1 MSRKLDPA
9 KMLRVRV
16 LSLGSGGMELER
28 VEALQVRLQ
37 DGSWLGV
44 RPGHAPIIAAT
55 GDGELKFRQDERDQ
69 VILVK
74 NGILTLIDD
83 LVSIL
88 TTH

>member
-1 MSRKLDPA
+1 MSRKLDPP
-9 KMLRVRV
+9 KLLRVRV